1 MANGGNNILDPN
13 YVPDRKRIEDLE
25 KRVAELENI
34 TLRIVALTD
43 KISDIIGK
51 FVAVQ
56 TEVNKKLGNGWVTPE
71 ENVRRSR
78 HY

>member
-43 KISDIIGK
+43 KI
-51 FVAVQ
+51 VAVQ